1 MRSRAV
7 ARGED
12 LPGNDEGRHVWPEVA
27 EEVRQAVQRDERLSL
42 TPMIGVRV
50 RTRIDAS
57 LSEAMS
63 FTENRHQM
71 DGWDILT

>member
-1 MRSRAV
+1 MRGRAV

-12 LPGNDEGRHVWPEVA
+12 LSGNNKGRHVWPKIA

-42 TPMIGVRV
+42 TAMIGVGV

-57 LSEAMS
+57 YQKQ
-63 FTENRHQM
+63 FPK
-71 DGWDILT
+71 

>member
-1 MRSRAV
+1 MRGRAV

-12 LPGNDEGRHVWPEVA
+12 LPGNDKGRHVWPKVA
-27 EEVRQAVQRDERLSL
+27 EEVRQAVQRDERLGL

-57 LSEAMS
+57 YQKQD
-63 FTENRHQM
+63 FQK
-71 DGWDILT
+71 